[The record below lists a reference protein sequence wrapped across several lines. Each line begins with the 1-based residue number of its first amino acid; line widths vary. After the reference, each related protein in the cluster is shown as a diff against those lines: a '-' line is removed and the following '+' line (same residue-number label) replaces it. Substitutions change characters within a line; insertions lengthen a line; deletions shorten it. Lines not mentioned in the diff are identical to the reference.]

1 MRAVL
6 ALLLLTGPAAAG
18 LAAPG
23 AATDAPPPRK
33 ALIAIV
39 IDDLGNSLEEG
50 RRVIALPGPVA
61 CSILPHTIDG
71 PRIAGLAYTA
81 GKEVLL
87 HLPMQAVAD
96 MPLGSGGITL
106 EMTES
111 EIRTTV
117 ADDLASIPH
126 LAGMNNHEGSLITQ
140 HPGDM
145 AWVLQTLHTAG
156 QQFYYIDSYTSADS
170 VAYQIAR
177 EQGVP
182 SARRNV
188 FLDDVNTEAAVR
200 EQWQRL
206 VRIARHKGFALAIGH
221 PRSATFKV
229 LEDELPKLA
238 DANLILV
245 SPSEIVKIQEQH
257 PLPDNTGASDI
268 GATDKKD

>member
-1 MRAVL
+1 MKAAL
-6 ALLLLTGPAAAG
+6 ALLLLSAPAAAG
-18 LAAPG
+18 LAADESPH
-23 AATDAPPPRK
+23 K

-50 RRVIALPGPVA
+50 RRVVALPGPVA

-71 PRIAGLAYTA
+71 PGIADRAFAA
-81 GKEVLL
+81 GKEVML
-87 HLPMQAVAD
+87 HLPMESVGEK
-96 MPLGSGGITL
+96 PLGSGGITL
-106 EMTES
+106 EMTEG
-111 EIRTTV
+111 EIRATV

-145 AWVLQTLHTAG
+145 AWILQTLHATG
-156 QQFYYIDSYTSADS
+156 PYFYIDSYTSADS

-182 SARRNV
+182 AARRNV

-206 VRIARHKGFALAIGH
+206 LSIARHKGFALAIGH

-229 LEDELPKLA
+229 LEEELPKLA

-245 SPSEIVKIQEQH
+245 SPSEIVKIQEQN
-257 PLPDNTGASDI
+257 PLPDAVTMSAPVGSI
-268 GATDKKD
+268 VQRR